1 MRRLLL
7 RLFCGDVAVLS
18 LGLMMSAGG
27 CAPSAPAPAPK
38 TLPPPAH
45 AAPSAQPESP
55 TTTEA
60 QKPEPP
66 AKPRTLTE
74 ILDTVDDGVVYI
86 TAKDSLRRDV
96 SIGTGFVVDR
106 SGLVATNYH
115 VLESA
120 VTATVQMRNGDK
132 LDIAGVRAW
141 DADHD
146 LAIVQLKN
154 PPETLEAFTLTEP
167 RELVQGEE
175 LIAIGHPSGFK
186 YTVTTGIVSAV
197 RPADELP
204 EQYQQALGTDS
215 DTLWVQTSAAV
226 SSGSSGG
233 PLMTSDGA
241 VVAINTWIGSGQNLA
256 FGVHVKHLLALLGR
270 LEETATPLPLP
281 GTGLLVDSEVA
292 GIFDQNQ
299 SELMQLM
306 QEARRQTSQQQAT
319 KLMLE
324 RYPVPR
330 NAERLL
336 DIAGDHRGTNK
347 GLEALHAVCAMTG
360 THKGKLLRLK
370 LRAVDDLH
378 KDYVEHPRIGDALR
392 QLGQTHAQPVF
403 DLLEAVRVQHAD
415 PNIRGLATYTL
426 ADSLAA
432 DQSGTARFAPEVE
445 QLLTTILA
453 DYRDARWGRWKVS
466 VKGLERSLFTFQHLV
481 DGRPAPEIVGMQA
494 DGSELKLSSFRG
506 KAVVLDFWA
515 DWCPHCRDM
524 YEPTRNLVA
533 SLKDQPFAFLGVNVD
548 PPNTIQS
555 LIDDKTVTWQ
565 NWIDGP
571 EGPIAKEWHIESYPT
586 TFLLDDQGVIRFRDL
601 RGPIL
606 AQMVKSLI
614 AGRAFR
620 LPRDVIAAG
629 SEWKYATPETVT
641 DAAWR
646 SPEFND
652 STWQSGPAPLGCKAL
667 EIATELP
674 DGARQT
680 VFARRTFDVAD
691 LASVRDLVME
701 LWVDDGAQVFLNG
714 TRVKCNNLPESAT
727 SQTPALEPAL
737 RHGQS
742 ADFALIDPALLKAGS
757 NLMAVE
763 IHQPETAS
771 VDMKFDLAL
780 SANAFPLIQRALE
793 DESEFVRE
801 AAVSIL
807 TDVGHVPAD
816 SIDALQRV
824 VREGT
829 PMVQMLAASAL
840 LQSDP
845 AQESKLKVAKTTD
858 AELLELR
865 QVMASSFR
873 NAGWRVVKQSD
884 RPRDDYESAW
894 AAMTASAL
902 FEPNLPPAMKALPLV
917 RLGKYQEA
925 MKAAGGFFRFQHH
938 PFELACLCLARCGL
952 EDYEGAGNTLEQ
964 LRKELDKPE
973 HLELD
978 GIDELLKECETAL
991 ANAPADALSVLP

>member
-7 RLFCGDVAVLS
+7 SLS
-18 LGLMMSAGG
+18 FGLMMTSGG

-45 AAPSAQPESP
+45 SATPKPPEAAS
-55 TTTEA
+55 TTEA

-74 ILDTVDDGVVYI
+74 ILDAVDDGVVYI

-106 SGLVATNYH
+106 KGLVATNYH

-146 LAIVQLKN
+146 LAIVQLKD

-167 RELVQGEE
+167 RDLVQGEE

-204 EQYQQALGTDS
+204 EQYQQALGTNS

-233 PLMTSDGA
+233 PLMTSDGT
-241 VVAINTWIGSGQNLA
+241 VVAVNTWIGSGQNLA
-256 FGVHVKHLLALLGR
+256 FGVHVKHLLGLLGK
-270 LEETATPLPLP
+270 LDETATPLPLP
-281 GTGLLVDSEVA
+281 GTGLLIDSEVA

-299 SELMQLM
+299 AELMQLM

-336 DIAGDHRGTNK
+336 DIAADHRGTNK
-347 GLEALHAVCAMTG
+347 GLEALQAVCAMTG

-370 LRAVDDLH
+370 LRAVEELR
-378 KDYVEHPRIGDALR
+378 KDYVEHPRVGDAVR
-392 QLGQTHAQPVF
+392 QLGQTHAPSVF
-403 DLLEAVRVQHAD
+403 ALLEAVRTQHAD
-415 PNIRGLATYTL
+415 PNIRGLATYLL

-432 DQSGTARFAPEVE
+432 DQSGTARFAPEIE

-466 VKGLERSLFTFQHLV
+466 VKDLERSRFAFQHLV
-481 DGRPAPEIVGMQA
+481 DGRPAPEIIGTQA
-494 DGSELKLSSFRG
+494 DGSELKLSNFRG
-506 KAVVLDFWA
+506 KVVVLDFWA

-524 YEPTRNLVA
+524 YESTRGLVA
-533 SLKDQPFAFLGVNVD
+533 NVKDQPFAFLGVNVD
-548 PPNTIQS
+548 PPNTVQS

-565 NWIDGP
+565 NWVEGP
-571 EGPIAKEWHIESYPT
+571 EGPIAKEWQIESYPT
-586 TFLLDDQGVIRFRDL
+586 TFLLDGNGVIRFRDL

-606 AQMVKSLI
+606 SQMVKSLI
-614 AGRAFR
+614 ALRAFR
-620 LPRDVIAAG
+620 LPRNLIADG
-629 SEWKYATPETVT
+629 SEWRYATAESVT
-641 DAAWR
+641 GSAWQ
-646 SPEFND
+646 SLEFDD
-652 STWQSGPAPLGCKAL
+652 SAWQSGSAPLGCNAL
-667 EIATELP
+667 ATATELP

-691 LASVRDLVME
+691 PASVRDLLME
-701 LWVDDGAQVFLNG
+701 LWIDDGAIVFLNG
-714 TRVKCNNLPESAT
+714 IRVKCNNLPESAT
-727 SQTPALEPAL
+727 PQTPALEPAM
-737 RHGQS
+737 RHGHS
-742 ADFALIDPALLKAGS
+742 ADVAMIDPALLKMGT
-757 NLMAVE
+757 NLLAVE

-780 SANAFPLIQRALE
+780 SANAFPLIQQALA

-801 AAVSIL
+801 AAVTIL
-807 TDVGHVPAD
+807 TDLGHVPAD
-816 SIDALQRV
+816 SLEPLQRLL
-824 VREGT
+824 REGS

-845 AQESKLKVAKTTD
+845 AQESKLKIAKTTD

-865 QVMASSFR
+865 QIMAGSFR
-873 NAGWRVVKQSD
+873 NAGWRIVKQSN

-917 RLGKYQEA
+917 RLGKYQDA
-925 MKAAGGFFRFQHH
+925 IKVAGGFFRFQHH

-952 EDYEGAGNTLEQ
+952 EDYDGAANTLEQ

-978 GIDELLKECETAL
+978 GIDEMLKECEAAL